1 MQRKRKSRHA
11 LESHRHRRVGPR
23 THDYGRLRRKPA
35 AVGAIAGFESCAE
48 RPRTESAVAESAVA
62 ESAVAD
68 TESADTHTESA
79 RAHTESTRAHTES
92 TRAHTES
99 TRSDSW

>member
-35 AVGAIAGFESCAE
+35 AVGAIAGFESRAE
-48 RPRTESAVAESAVA
+48 RSRTESAVAEPAGTHA
-62 ESAVAD
+62 ESAGTHA
-68 TESADTHTESA
+68 ESAGTHAESA
-79 RAHTESTRAHTES
+79 
-92 TRAHTES
+92 
-99 TRSDSW
+99 RSDSW

>member
-62 ESAVAD
+62 ESAVA
-68 TESADTHTESA
+68 ESAVADTESA

>member
-62 ESAVAD
+62 D
-68 TESADTHTESA
+68 TESADT
-79 RAHTESTRAHTES
+79 HTES